1 MGKTNLRP
9 DTVCVAL
16 DGHEVVAEFR
26 NVVTARNYQ
35 ELAFRAGFG
44 VSLKKVVYGVIVDK
58 EVG

>member
-1 MGKTNLRP
+1 MGKTKFRP

-16 DGHEVVAEFR
+16 DGHEVVAEFS

-35 ELAFRAGFG
+35 ERACRAGFG
-44 VSLKKVVYGVIVDK
+44 VSIKKVVHGVIVDR

>member
-1 MGKTNLRP
+1 MGRTKFRP
-9 DTVCVAL
+9 DTVYVAL
-16 DGHEVVAEFR
+16 DGNEVVAEFR

-44 VSLKKVVYGVIVDK
+44 VSIKKVIHGVIVSE

>member
-1 MGKTNLRP
+1 MGKTKFRP

-16 DGHEVVAEFR
+16 DGNEVVAEFS

-35 ELAFRAGFG
+35 ERAFRAGFG
-44 VSLKKVVYGVIVDK
+44 VSIKKVVHGVIVSE